1 MTRTMKAWIDKVL
14 KAPTGNLF
22 IQLIRYGFVG
32 GVAFLVDYSTLILFT
47 EVFGLHYLL
56 SATIA
61 FTLGLITN
69 YLLSVSWVF
78 NKRTV
83 SDWRTEFLIFTIIGI
98 IGLGLNNL
106 IMFLCTDKAL
116 IHYSVSKII
125 ATVIVFFWNFLARK
139 AILFKEHS
147 K

>member
-1 MTRTMKAWIDKVL
+1 MKPWIDKVL
-14 KAPTGNLF
+14 KAPTGNPI

-32 GVAFLVDYSTLILFT
+32 GVAFLMDYSTLILLT

-69 YLLSVSWVF
+69 YFLSVSWVF
-78 NKRTV
+78 NKRAV
-83 SDWRTEFLIFTIIGI
+83 SDWRTEFLIFAIIGI
-98 IGLGLNNL
+98 IGLGLNNF
-106 IMFLCTDKAL
+106 IMYLCTDKAM

-125 ATVIVFFWNFLARK
+125 ATVIVFFRNFLARK